1 MSATVAT
8 FYFNT
13 ATPGA
18 GNNISPNPLRFKL
31 ADNNAWDAANPCVVP
46 AAGVTLS
53 WWKAIKLVATVAPD
67 TAINNVFIYCDGS
80 IDWTGCIL
88 YIGYDGGD
96 YGIAGYSQAITGG
109 PSTGA
114 EMVVNY
120 SGVASRVDIDTLT
133 AASPGSVSG
142 SIGYIIGN
150 ISDYVVMQVEIDNTA
165 GPGEMPDE
173 ILTWRFDET

>member
-1 MSATVAT
+1 LAATVIT
-8 FYFNT
+8 KYFST

-18 GNNISPNPLRFKL
+18 GTALGANPLRFKL
-31 ADNNAWDAANPCVVP
+31 ADNNTIDAVNPCVVP

-67 TAINNVFIYCDGS
+67 TAINNVYIYCDGS
-80 IDWTGCIL
+80 IDWTGCTL
-88 YIGYDGGD
+88 YIGYDGSD
-96 YGIAGYSQAITGG
+96 YGITGYSQAITGG
-109 PSTGA
+109 ADTGTT
-114 EMVVNY
+114 MLGNY
-120 SGVASRVDIDTLT
+120 SGVASRVDIETLT

-142 SIGYIIGN
+142 SIGYVTGN
-150 ISDYVVMQVEIDNTA
+150 ITDYVVLQVEIDNTA